1 MNSGDCVRGEDER
14 SGACG
19 VGLTFCDQGGA
30 TADHQHHRGSRHLKC
45 RNCQIFRIYSGSS

>member
-19 VGLTFCDQGGA
+19 VGLIFCDQGGA
-30 TADHQHHRGSRHLKC
+30 TADHQHHHGPRH
-45 RNCQIFRIYSGSS
+45 